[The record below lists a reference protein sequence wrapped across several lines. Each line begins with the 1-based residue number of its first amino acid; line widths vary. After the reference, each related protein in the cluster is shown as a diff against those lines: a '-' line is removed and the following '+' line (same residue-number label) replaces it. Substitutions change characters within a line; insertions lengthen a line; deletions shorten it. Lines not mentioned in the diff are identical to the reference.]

1 MSNPKLGDILLR
13 RGYIDTGKLDAALAD
28 QQAFGGKLGRTLVDL
43 GYINELQLV
52 TALAEQLGLSTID
65 LEHDEIDPD
74 AFTALPVD
82 CCERY
87 GVMPVKIDRSASL
100 LWIACAEPDRAM
112 LQEVAQVAQ
121 LTLEPML
128 APMSAIDKA
137 VRRYYYGETTKPKT
151 RLGEPMSAIPLDPGV
166 VNRPQLAKPVPK
178 AAPVAKGA
186 PQKAA
191 PVVAPAPQPQPEV
204 QAEAEGGLESVDIE
218 PEVEVEL
225 EAPPPVLTGIAPLP
239 DVAQDDVAEIKDLLI
254 RLEKTVSAQ
263 GRAFRAL
270 VELLQDKGVVRRGEL
285 GSRTSKK

>member
-13 RGYIDTGKLDAALAD
+13 RGYIDAAKLDAALAD

-43 GYINELQLV
+43 GYINEQQLV

-65 LEHDEIDPD
+65 LEHDELDPD

-87 GVMPVKIDRSASL
+87 GVIPVKIDRAASL

-137 VRRYYYGETTKPKT
+137 VRRYYYGETKPKQ
-151 RLGEPMSAIPLDPGV
+151 RLGEPMMTIPLDPGMV
-166 VNRPQLAKPVPK
+166 DRPQLAKPAPKTAPASRSAPHK
-178 AAPVAKGA
+178 AAPA
-186 PQKAA
+186 PVAA
-191 PVVAPAPQPQPEV
+191 PEPEPV
-204 QAEAEGGLESVDIE
+204 
-218 PEVEVEL
+218 EVEVVP
-225 EAPPPVLTGIAPLP
+225 EAESLAPELTGIAPIP
-239 DVAQDDVAEIKDLLI
+239 NVTQDSVAEIRELLI

-285 GSRTSKK
+285 GSRTKK

>member
-43 GYINELQLV
+43 GYINEQQLV

-65 LEHDEIDPD
+65 LEHDELDPE
-74 AFTALPVD
+74 AFTTLGVD
-82 CCERY
+82 SCERY
-87 GVMPVKIDRSASL
+87 GVIPVKLDRAASL

-166 VNRPQLAKPVPK
+166 VNRPTLAKPVPK
-178 AAPVAKGA
+178 TGPKSAPVAKTTPQRGA
-186 PQKAA
+186 LVAPPA
-191 PVVAPAPQPQPEV
+191 PVV
-204 QAEAEGGLESVDIE
+204 QAEPGPEAAMESVDLE
-218 PEVEVEL
+218 PEVE
-225 EAPPPVLTGIAPLP
+225 APPPGLTGIAPQP
-239 DVAQDDVAEIKDLLI
+239 DLAQSEVAELKDLLI

-285 GSRTSKK
+285 GARTSKK

>member
-13 RGYIDTGKLDAALAD
+13 RGYIDTVKLDAALAD

-52 TALAEQLGLSTID
+52 NALAEQLGLSTID
-65 LEHDEIDPD
+65 LEHDELDPD

-87 GVMPVKIDRSASL
+87 GVLPVKIDRSASL
-100 LWIACAEPDRAM
+100 LWIACAEPDRSM

-166 VNRPQLAKPVPK
+166 VDRPQLAKPIPK
-178 AAPVAKGA
+178 SAPAGRAGPPKVAPVAA
-186 PQKAA
+186 PPPSVVVEPDAA
-191 PVVAPAPQPQPEV
+191 
-204 QAEAEGGLESVDIE
+204 LESVDLE
-218 PEVEVEL
+218 PEV

-239 DVAQDDVAEIKDLLI
+239 DQVQDEVAEIKDLLI

-285 GSRTSKK
+285 GARTNKK